1 MTFKIATLV
10 ALLGPLATGAALA
23 QADTPPELDPIA
35 AKGKVI
41 FEETAGGVGCASCH
55 GPTAEGDVGPNIQG
69 RDAVAILEQL
79 ETNEAMEFISL
90 TNEERDQVAAY
101 LRYLHDQV
109 AH

>member
-1 MTFKIATLV
+1 MKTRLLAVAAMTGV
-10 ALLGPLATGAALA
+10 LGAGAALA
-23 QADTPPELDPIA
+23 QAGAPPPLDPIA

-55 GPTAEGDVGPNIQG
+55 GETAQGDVGPNIQG
-69 RDAVAILEQL
+69 RDALAILDQL
-79 ETNEAMEFISL
+79 NTNEAMQFIALSE
-90 TNEERDQVAAY
+90 EERDQVAAY